1 MDIKLDNIFN
11 KVKMFRN
18 NMLRYEIERKANEIV
33 WGTSGRKFKSCRPDH

>member
-11 KVKMFRN
+11 KVKNFCN
-18 NMLRYEIERKANEIV
+18 NMLRYEIGGKAHEIV